1 MMRIQNITLEQ
12 ILPCLADTAR
22 IRFIAAIDR
31 DVSEILPY
39 LNAVLKGAIYNHG
52 AHTLT
57 IKKGGRLITIHP
69 RRIAGGKALDES
81 DAREV
86 IDWLKGLLND
96 CLENRD
102 KIVPSFERRDRL
114 VALDIYKLLP
124 RINCGACGER
134 TCLAFAVK
142 LADERAGVMDCSEL
156 FSGDWGERRT
166 ILIRLLR
173 DAGYS
178 VPTPFLE

>member
-1 MMRIQNITLEQ
+1 MHIHDITLEQ
-12 ILPCLADTAR
+12 VLPCFADPSK

-52 AHTLT
+52 ARTLT
-57 IKKGGRLITIHP
+57 IKKEGRLITIHP
-69 RRIAGGKALDES
+69 RRIAAGKAIDEK
-81 DAREV
+81 DARE
-86 IDWLKGLLND
+86 IIEWLKGLLND
-96 CLENRD
+96 CLD
-102 KIVPSFERRDRL
+102 KRETIAPSFDRRERL

-124 RINCGACGER
+124 GMNCRKCGEQ

-142 LADERAGVMDCSEL
+142 LGEEQTDAMKCAPL
-156 FSGDWGERRT
+156 FTGEHQEKRR
-166 ILIRLLR
+166 ILLRLLR

-178 VPTPFLE
+178 VPSPFLE